1 MNPQPWR
8 LRLTWI
14 DTVTGDRRSPIF
26 DLPIALGRV
35 FEAMPPTI
43 NSERVSRIPLK
54 SSQVS
59 RFHAVIASET
69 DSSIVVTDTGSRNG
83 TFVNGIKKNRCVLAN
98 GDMLQIGPY
107 AIGISFTVNSTET
120 PSVNSH
126 IFFNPQT
133 NGPDSAIKQPATS
146 PPSPTVN
153 TGEFPPIAFL
163 HASEVT
169 MRSIQSMGMPVEE
182 IDWAAVGGGLG
193 SFIWVD
199 LLRICGV
206 KADRIAVLGMENQ
219 PYARY
224 RRLCLNSQIPLYERL
239 RSNSDSCP
247 DNIWG
252 WPPYAVREA
261 WQELLKGRLDVSLK
275 LMWQVFAEPTFAETY
290 TPRAENVFDSIDRE
304 VSRIG
309 WNQMFRYGRVRGIRK
324 TDDGRYAIAYS
335 RSNAEHREHVF
346 LIAKY
351 VHLATGYPAIQFLP
365 DLQAYRETTQ
375 DFKSVV
381 NAYENHDE
389 VYKQLEARGGSVLLR
404 GRGIVASRVVQ
415 RLYEARQKNRD
426 IQVLHLMRSPKPV
439 GNKFNFAERS
449 VENHYEFQPFNWPK
463 ACWGGEL
470 RVVLE
475 NASPEFIPQLLT
487 DWGGT
492 TTANRSDWRR
502 MVKEGLSQGW
512 YRITF
517 GEVERVERD
526 SRNRTVTYIRE
537 KKLKGQ
543 IQLEAD
549 FIIDATGLDA
559 KVKTSPLLNDLVIQY
574 NLAVN
579 GLGRLSV
586 KQDFE
591 VPAMRNSSVSN
602 GDGRMYAAG
611 AITLG
616 GHYAPVDSF
625 LGLQYACLRS
635 VESLAKAK
643 VKSVRKLTVVRSLIQ
658 WLKWIF
664 NKSPG

>member
-1 MNPQPWR
+1 MNSQPLR
-8 LRLTWI
+8 LRLTWT
-14 DTVTGDRRSPIF
+14 DTATGDCRAPIL
-26 DLPIALGRV
+26 DLPIALGRI

-43 NSERVSRIPLK
+43 NGERVSRIALS

-59 RFHAVIASET
+59 RFHAVIGTEGN
-69 DSSIVVTDTGSRNG
+69 SILLTDTGSRNG
-83 TFVNGIKKNRCVLAN
+83 TFVNGIRQTRCVLAN
-98 GDMLQIGPY
+98 GDMLQVGPY
-107 AIGISFTVNSTET
+107 AIGISFAVNSPET
-120 PSVNSH
+120 PSVNFH

-133 NGPDSAIKQPATS
+133 NGPDPALKPQIVQQLPQTGS
-146 PPSPTVN
+146 R
-153 TGEFPPIAFL
+153 GEFPPIAFL
-163 HASEVT
+163 QASQVS
-169 MRSIQSMGMPVEE
+169 MRSVESRGLPVTEV
-182 IDWAAVGGGLG
+182 DWAAVGGGLG

-206 KADRIAVLGMENQ
+206 KIDRIAVLGMEKQ

-224 RRLCLNSQIPLYERL
+224 LRLCLNSQIPLRERL

-252 WPPYAVREA
+252 WPPYALREA
-261 WQELLKGRLDVSLK
+261 WQELLKGRLGVSLM

-290 TPRAENVFDSIDRE
+290 TPRAGNVFDSIDRE
-304 VSRIG
+304 VDRIG

-335 RSNAEHREHVF
+335 RSNADHRDHAF

-365 DLQAYRETTQ
+365 DLQGYREKTQ
-375 DFKSVV
+375 DFESVV
-381 NAYENHDE
+381 NAYESHDG
-389 VYKQLEARGGSVLLR
+389 VYEKLEASGGSVLIR

-415 RLYEARQKNRD
+415 RIYEARQRNRN
-426 IQVLHLMRSPKPV
+426 IQVLHLMRSPKPQ
-439 GNKFNFAERS
+439 GNKFKLAQRR

-470 RVVLE
+470 RVLLE
-475 NASPEFIPQLLT
+475 QAAPELRPQLLT

-492 TTANRSDWRR
+492 TTAQRSDWRR
-502 MVKEGLSQGW
+502 IVKEGLSQGW
-512 YRITF
+512 YQITF

-526 SRNRTVTYIRE
+526 SQNRTVTYIQE
-537 KKLKGQ
+537 KELKGQ
-543 IQLEAD
+543 IKLEAD

-559 KVKTSPLLNDLVIQY
+559 KVKTSPLLNDLVAQY
-574 NLAVN
+574 NLPLN

-586 KQDFE
+586 NNDFE
-591 VPAMRNSSVSN
+591 VPELRNSSGSN
-602 GDGRMYAAG
+602 TEGRVYAAG

-616 GHYAPVDSF
+616 GPYAPVDSF
-625 LGLQYACLRS
+625 LGLQYAALRS
-635 VESLAKAK
+635 VESLAVNRAPG
-643 VKSVRKLTVVRSLIQ
+643 VRKLSVWRSFVQ

-664 NKSPG
+664 NKSPD

>member
-1 MNPQPWR
+1 MNSQPLR
-8 LRLTWI
+8 LRLTWK
-14 DTVTGDRRSPIF
+14 DTTTGDSRSPIL
-26 DLPIALGRV
+26 DLPIALGRI
-35 FEAMPPTI
+35 FEAMPAAI
-43 NSERVSRIPLK
+43 NREQVSRIALN

-59 RFHAVIASET
+59 RFHGVIAKEGN
-69 DSSIVVTDTGSRNG
+69 SILVTDTGSRNG
-83 TFVNGIKKNRCVLAN
+83 IFVNGVRQTRCILAN

-107 AIGISFTVNSTET
+107 AIAISFAINSAET
-120 PSVNSH
+120 QSVNSH

-133 NGPDSAIKQPATS
+133 NGPD
-146 PPSPTVN
+146 PTLGPKIVSRLPQ
-153 TGEFPPIAFL
+153 TGSIGEFPPIAFL
-163 HASEVT
+163 QANQVT
-169 MRSIQSMGMPVEE
+169 MRSIQSMGLPVEE

-193 SFIWVD
+193 SLIWVD

-206 KADRIAVLGMENQ
+206 KVDRIAVLGMEEQ

-224 RRLCLNSQIPLYERL
+224 RRLCLNSQIPLRERL

-261 WQELLKGRLDVSLK
+261 WQELLKGRLGVSLK

-290 TPRAENVFDSIDRE
+290 TPRAGNVFDSIDRE
-304 VSRIG
+304 TVRIG

-335 RSNAEHREHVF
+335 RSNANQRDHAF

-365 DLQAYRETTQ
+365 DLQEYREKTQ
-375 DFKSVV
+375 DFESVV
-381 NAYENHDE
+381 NAYESHDG
-389 VYKQLEARGGSVLLR
+389 VYEKLEARGGSVLIR

-415 RLYEARQKNRD
+415 RIYEARQRNAN
-426 IQVLHLMRSPKPV
+426 IQVLHLMRSAKPQ
-439 GNKFNFAERS
+439 GNKFDRAVRS

-470 RVVLE
+470 QVMLE
-475 NASPEFIPQLLT
+475 KAAPEFRSQLLT

-492 TTANRSDWRR
+492 TTAQRNDWRR
-502 MVKEGLSQGW
+502 IVKEGLSQGW
-512 YRITF
+512 YQITF
-517 GEVERVERD
+517 GEVDRVDRD
-526 SRNRTVTYIRE
+526 SHNRTVTYIQE
-537 KKLKGQ
+537 KELKGQ
-543 IQLEAD
+543 IKLEAD

-559 KVKTSPLLNDLVIQY
+559 KVKTSPLLEDLVVQY
-574 NLAVN
+574 NLPLNA
-579 GLGRLSV
+579 LGRLSV
-586 KQDFE
+586 NNDFE
-591 VPAMRNSSVSN
+591 VSELRNTALGN
-602 GDGRMYAAG
+602 AQGRVYAAG

-616 GHYAPVDSF
+616 GAYAPVDSF
-625 LGLQYACLRS
+625 LGLQYAALRS
-635 VESLAKAK
+635 VKNLAANGAPG
-643 VKSVRKLTVVRSLIQ
+643 VRKLSICRSFVQ

>member
-1 MNPQPWR
+1 MNPQPLR
-8 LRLTWI
+8 LRLTWK
-14 DTVTGDRRSPIF
+14 DTATGDCRSPIL
-26 DLPIALGRV
+26 DLPIALGRI
-35 FEAMPPTI
+35 FEAMPATI
-43 NSERVSRIPLK
+43 NGEQVSRIALS

-59 RFHAVIASET
+59 RFHGVIAIEGN
-69 DSSIVVTDTGSRNG
+69 SIVVTDTGSRNG
-83 TFVNGIKKNRCVLAN
+83 TFVNGARQTRSVLAN

-107 AIGISFTVNSTET
+107 AIGISFAVNSPET
-120 PSVNSH
+120 QSVNSH
-126 IFFNPQT
+126 ILFNPQT
-133 NGPDSAIKQPATS
+133 NGPDPVLGPKMMS
-146 PPSPTVN
+146 PLPQIGSIA
-153 TGEFPPIAFL
+153 EFPPIAFL
-163 HASEVT
+163 HANQVT
-169 MRSIQSMGMPVEE
+169 MRSIQSMGLPVTE

-193 SFIWVD
+193 SFIWAD

-206 KADRIAVLGMENQ
+206 KVDRIAVLGLEEQ

-224 RRLCLNSQIPLYERL
+224 RRLCLNSQIPLRERL

-261 WQELLKGRLDVSLK
+261 WQELLKGRLGVSLK

-290 TPRAENVFDSIDRE
+290 TPRAGNVFDAIDRE
-304 VSRIG
+304 ALRIG

-335 RSNAEHREHVF
+335 RSNADRQDHAF

-365 DLQAYRETTQ
+365 DLQAYREKTQ
-375 DFKSVV
+375 DFESVV
-381 NAYENHDE
+381 NAYESHDG
-389 VYKQLEARGGSVLLR
+389 VYQKLESRGGSVLIR
-404 GRGIVASRVVQ
+404 GRGIVASRVLQ
-415 RLYEARQKNRD
+415 RIYEARKQNGN
-426 IQVLHLMRSPKPV
+426 IQVLHLMRSPKPQ
-439 GNKFNFAERS
+439 GNKFDRAVRS

-470 RVVLE
+470 RVMLE
-475 NASPEFIPQLLT
+475 KAKPESRPQLLT

-492 TTANRSDWRR
+492 TTAQRSDWQR

-512 YRITF
+512 YQITF

-526 SRNRTVTYIRE
+526 SRNRTVTYIQE
-537 KKLKGQ
+537 KELKGQ
-543 IQLEAD
+543 IKLEAD

-559 KVKTSPLLNDLVIQY
+559 KVKTSPLLDDLVAQY
-574 NLAVN
+574 NLPLN

-586 KQDFE
+586 NNHFE
-591 VPAMRNSSVSN
+591 VSELRNTSLSN
-602 GDGRMYAAG
+602 GEGRVYTAG

-616 GHYAPVDSF
+616 GPYAPVDSF
-625 LGLQYACLRS
+625 LGLQYAALRS
-635 VESLAKAK
+635 VESLAANRAPG
-643 VKSVRKLTVVRSLIQ
+643 VRKLSVCRSFVQ

>member
-1 MNPQPWR
+1 MNPQPLR
-8 LRLTWI
+8 LRLTWK
-14 DTVTGDRRSPIF
+14 DTATGDCRSPIL
-26 DLPIALGRV
+26 DLPIALGRI
-35 FEAMPPTI
+35 FEAMPTTI
-43 NSERVSRIPLK
+43 NGEQVSRIALS

-59 RFHAVIASET
+59 RFHGVIAIEGN
-69 DSSIVVTDTGSRNG
+69 SIVVTDTGSRNG
-83 TFVNGIKKNRCVLAN
+83 TFVNGVRQTRCILAN

-107 AIGISFTVNSTET
+107 AIGISFAINSPET
-120 PSVNSH
+120 HCVNSH

-133 NGPDSAIKQPATS
+133 NGPDPRLGPKMMS
-146 PPSPTVN
+146 PLPQIGSIA
-153 TGEFPPIAFL
+153 EFPPIAFL
-163 HASEVT
+163 HANQVT
-169 MRSIQSMGMPVEE
+169 MRSIQSMGLPVEE

-193 SFIWVD
+193 SFIWAD

-206 KADRIAVLGMENQ
+206 KVDRIAVLGLEEQ

-224 RRLCLNSQIPLYERL
+224 RRLCLNSQIPLRERL

-261 WQELLKGRLDVSLK
+261 WQELLKGRLGVSLK

-290 TPRAENVFDSIDRE
+290 TPRAGNVFDAIDRE
-304 VSRIG
+304 ALRIG

-335 RSNAEHREHVF
+335 RSNADRQDHAF

-365 DLQAYRETTQ
+365 DLQAYREKTQ
-375 DFKSVV
+375 DFESVV
-381 NAYENHDE
+381 NAYESHDA
-389 VYKQLEARGGSVLLR
+389 VYEKLESRGGSVLIR
-404 GRGIVASRVVQ
+404 GRGIVASRVLQ
-415 RLYEARQKNRD
+415 RIYEARKQNSN
-426 IQVLHLMRSPKPV
+426 IQVLHLMRSAKPQ
-439 GNKFNFAERS
+439 GNKFDRAVRS

-470 RVVLE
+470 RLMLE
-475 NASPEFIPQLLT
+475 KAKPESRPQLLA

-492 TTANRSDWRR
+492 TTAQRSDWQR

-512 YRITF
+512 YQITF
-517 GEVERVERD
+517 GEVDRVERD
-526 SRNRTVTYIRE
+526 SRNRTVTYIQE
-537 KKLKGQ
+537 KELKGQ
-543 IQLEAD
+543 IKLEAD

-559 KVKTSPLLNDLVIQY
+559 KVKTSPLLDDLVAQY
-574 NLAVN
+574 NLPLN
-579 GLGRLSV
+579 GLGRLNVSN
-586 KQDFE
+586 DFE
-591 VPAMRNSSVSN
+591 VPELRNTSVSN
-602 GDGRMYAAG
+602 GEGRVYTAG

-616 GHYAPVDSF
+616 GPYAPVDSF
-625 LGLQYACLRS
+625 LGLQYAALRS
-635 VESLAKAK
+635 VKSLAAK
-643 VKSVRKLTVVRSLIQ
+643 GAPGVRKLSVCRSFMQ

>member
-1 MNPQPWR
+1 MNPQPLR
-8 LRLTWI
+8 LRLTWK
-14 DTVTGDRRSPIF
+14 DTATGDCRSPIL
-26 DLPIALGRV
+26 DLPIALGRI
-35 FEAMPPTI
+35 FEAMPAII
-43 NSERVSRIPLK
+43 NGEQVSRIALS

-59 RFHAVIASET
+59 RFHGVIAIEGN
-69 DSSIVVTDTGSRNG
+69 SIVVTDTGSRNG
-83 TFVNGIKKNRCVLAN
+83 TFVNGARQTRCILAN

-107 AIGISFTVNSTET
+107 AIGISFAINSPET
-120 PSVNSH
+120 HCVNSH

-133 NGPDSAIKQPATS
+133 NGPDPVLGPKMMS
-146 PPSPTVN
+146 PLPQIGSIA
-153 TGEFPPIAFL
+153 EFPPIAFL
-163 HASEVT
+163 HANQVT
-169 MRSIQSMGMPVEE
+169 MRSIQSMGLPVEE

-193 SFIWVD
+193 SFIWAD

-206 KADRIAVLGMENQ
+206 KVDRIAVLGLEEQ

-224 RRLCLNSQIPLYERL
+224 RRLCLNSQIPLRERL

-261 WQELLKGRLDVSLK
+261 WQELLKGRLGMSLK

-290 TPRAENVFDSIDRE
+290 TPRAGNVFDAIDRE
-304 VSRIG
+304 ALRIG

-335 RSNAEHREHVF
+335 RSNADRQDHAF

-365 DLQAYRETTQ
+365 DLQAYREKTQ
-375 DFKSVV
+375 DFESVV
-381 NAYENHDE
+381 NAYESHDA
-389 VYKQLEARGGSVLLR
+389 VYEKLESRGGSVLIR
-404 GRGIVASRVVQ
+404 GRGIVASRVLQ
-415 RLYEARQKNRD
+415 RIYEARKQNGN
-426 IQVLHLMRSPKPV
+426 IQVLHLMRSPKPQ
-439 GNKFNFAERS
+439 GNKFDRAVRS

-470 RVVLE
+470 RVMLE
-475 NASPEFIPQLLT
+475 KATPEFRPQLLT

-492 TTANRSDWRR
+492 TTAQRSDWRR

-512 YRITF
+512 YQITF

-526 SRNRTVTYIRE
+526 SRNRTVTYIQE
-537 KKLKGQ
+537 KELKGQ
-543 IQLEAD
+543 IKLEAD

-559 KVKTSPLLNDLVIQY
+559 KVKTSPLLDDLVAQY
-574 NLAVN
+574 NLPLN

-586 KQDFE
+586 NNDFE
-591 VPAMRNSSVSN
+591 VSELRNTSVSN
-602 GDGRMYAAG
+602 GEGRVYTAG

-616 GHYAPVDSF
+616 GPYAPVDSF
-625 LGLQYACLRS
+625 LGLQYAALRS
-635 VESLAKAK
+635 VESLAANRAPG
-643 VKSVRKLTVVRSLIQ
+643 VRKLSVCRSFVQ